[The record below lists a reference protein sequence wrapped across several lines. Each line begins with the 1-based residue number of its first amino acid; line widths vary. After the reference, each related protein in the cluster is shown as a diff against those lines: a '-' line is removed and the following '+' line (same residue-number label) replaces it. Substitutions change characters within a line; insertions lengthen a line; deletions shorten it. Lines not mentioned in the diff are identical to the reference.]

1 MRGDSKSLPKKV
13 KLVDLFSGVVKL
25 NDKGEA
31 DIPLDLPDFNG
42 TLRLMAVAFTADN
55 FGSTD
60 AEMVVAAPIVA
71 ELNTPRFITP
81 GDQSAIA
88 LDVTNLSG
96 SPQKVTVKLEAL
108 DPLAIVDGTRT
119 VQLKDKQRVTLRF
132 TATTTGSYGLGL
144 MRLTVDGQGGAQ
156 PLRIVRESVLQVQP
170 AHAAERQVRR
180 LRLNPGES
188 QSPQASWISSYY
200 PDSTTVSLTVSNRP
214 PFNVN
219 RLVEGLLNYPYGCT
233 EQTISA
239 TLPWVLID
247 EDAAK
252 QFGLKPRTQAEREA
266 KVAGAIGRLSG
277 MRNAVGSYNLWG
289 GSSSSRDVAD
299 GLRRGLPAGCPRPW
313 LHDAR
318 GLSGPFAP
326 VAAGAGAAERQR
338 VRHLV
343 GQPAQ
348 ERRLGPHRQQ
358 LRRHP
363 ARRPSPLRRPGHGR
377 AGPGARQEGA
387 AVHGAPALRQLSR
400 ARALAAASAQL
411 AVAFKLMGDE
421 GRMKAALDQ
430 AMARE
435 YGIVR
440 RSNSSYYDEWM
451 GDYGSSVR
459 DYALAYALMSQYGLK
474 HDRSEVLLSQ
484 LTNRLGNRSYL
495 SPRNRWPAAG
505 GPRDRRRQEHAVGSR
520 ADRQRRA
527 QAADRRQGRRHG
539 VAGAR
544 RSGLDAADQQ
554 RQPVPVRS
562 TTSRAARP

>member
-266 KVAGAIGRLSG
+266 
-277 MRNAVGSYNLWG
+277 
-289 GSSSSRDVAD
+289 
-299 GLRRGLPAGCPRPW
+299 
-313 LHDAR
+313 
-318 GLSGPFAP
+318 
-326 VAAGAGAAERQR
+326 
-338 VRHLV
+338 
-343 GQPAQ
+343 
-348 ERRLGPHRQQ
+348 
-358 LRRHP
+358 
-363 ARRPSPLRRPGHGR
+363 
-377 AGPGARQEGA
+377 
-387 AVHGAPALRQLSR
+387 
-400 ARALAAASAQL
+400 
-411 AVAFKLMGDE
+411 
-421 GRMKAALDQ
+421 
-430 AMARE
+430 
-435 YGIVR
+435 
-440 RSNSSYYDEWM
+440 
-451 GDYGSSVR
+451 
-459 DYALAYALMSQYGLK
+459 
-474 HDRSEVLLSQ
+474 
-484 LTNRLGNRSYL
+484 
-495 SPRNRWPAAG
+495 RWPA
-505 GPRDRRRQEHAVGSR
+505 PS
-520 ADRQRRA
+520 
-527 QAADRRQGRRHG
+527 AACPACVMPSGRTTC
-539 VAGAR
+539 GA
-544 RSGLDAADQQ
+544 
-554 RQPVPVRS
+554 
-562 TTSRAARP
+562 AARPRATCG